1 LRNTRSFIKKAG
13 TIILLSTIFVW
24 FTTYFGWVD
33 GQFQML
39 SEDQIDYSILAAIG
53 GAICWIFAPLG
64 WGNWQATVA
73 SITGLVAK
81 ENIVG
86 IASRNRRFI
95 NVSNPAAVAVRD
107 TLAFMADFGLY
118 EDNKIYAQGS
128 KRGAENTFNVN
139 NIVMSFPIWRSSA
152 FLVGLSPFSDV
163 GYSFSSKEQ
172 SDELLGHVGNITYDS
187 YGNGSLYQ
195 LYASAG
201 ATNMVRPSRRFP
213 LSRSV
218 HVRRQPGATAPQ
230 P

>member
-1 LRNTRSFIKKAG
+1 MAAALLLPAVCAHAQTSTTGTYGSF
-13 TIILLSTIFVW
+13 SP
-24 FTTYFGWVD
+24 
-33 GQFQML
+33 
-39 SEDQIDYSILAAIG
+39 YSIYGVGEISKG
-53 GAICWIFAPLG
+53 GTAHSRSMG
-64 WGNWQATVA
+64 G
-73 SITGLVAK
+73 
-81 ENIVG
+81 VG

-187 YGNGSLYQ
+187 YGEGSLYQ

-201 ATNMVRPSRRFP
+201 ATFWKR
-213 LSRSV
+213 LSVGAEFIYYFGKLDRNSNETFENSTYRSITYGTTKSF
-218 HVRRQPGATAPQ
+218 HRLCR
-230 P
+230 